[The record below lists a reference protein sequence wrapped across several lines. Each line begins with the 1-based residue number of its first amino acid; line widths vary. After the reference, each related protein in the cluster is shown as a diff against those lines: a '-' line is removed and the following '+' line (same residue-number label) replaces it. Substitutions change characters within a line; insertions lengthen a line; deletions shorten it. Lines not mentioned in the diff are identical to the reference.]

1 MIVMDP
7 NKVHILSVQQ
17 RPAPRATGR
26 FARLPTDL
34 LFLLALGVASH
45 YSDKPPLVEK
55 PISLQRAEAPLVAQ
69 PNGIGVR
76 VMDTGLRGFER

>member
-1 MIVMDP
+1 MDP
-7 NKVHILSVQQ
+7 NKVHILSVQP
-17 RPAPRATGR
+17 RAAPRATGR

-34 LFLLALGVASH
+34 LFLLALAIAFVAAH